1 MAHLQRRDPE
11 SNGQGDIVRSWDAG
25 TNGFP
30 ESSSDAQSFK
40 KQAEQVLDL
49 LQRRK
54 WLIILTCLAVVVGA
68 ALYTYTQVP
77 IYRTSSLVL
86 VDKNQQSGSGT
97 EIESG
102 SQGSGLLPSSGS
114 SLENELI
121 FLRNSQSLRTRVAE
135 RLVERGDARRVLGS
149 KGASPLGR
157 LSNQALRSAKQSLGV
172 ADEPQ
177 SENTS
182 TASVG
187 SDSADVSAA
196 SVARVL
202 VGRVEFSR
210 ANDKTNVIQI
220 TAQDEDPEVARLLA
234 DLYTDE
240 YIALT
245 RESSRARVTAS
256 REFLQKRA
264 QELEQELETI
274 ERRIQ
279 RYQRREDATGL
290 DSKEGSLAGKV
301 ADTETSLEEARIE
314 LKMEKSS
321 LESLQKELR
330 SIQPDQLSEQVGSTV
345 KQEIEALQSKIAE
358 LELSKQQL
366 QLQSGTLTAA
376 DSAQVAQI
384 DQRIQSLRTQI
395 SRLADKHVDEM
406 MTGGLSAEGEAQR
419 INDLRRRIAEK
430 EIKISGL
437 ESRIELLSERLR
449 EYESELDAIPEK
461 SMELAQLRREQKYA
475 EQMYGYVTK
484 QLQQTRVREKSELG
498 YATNIAEAATPEA
511 PVRPRPQRNLM
522 LGLILGLLGGAAL
535 ALIRDQMDNRIYK
548 PDQVRE
554 MGYHQI
560 GVIPNLTPLVED
572 QLDGQATVEW
582 DGRQLESNL
591 VGVLKPYSAAA
602 EAYRKVWT
610 NLQLGRPDE
619 TNTTVL
625 VTSPGSGDG
634 KSLTAAN
641 LATVTAQAGHSTL
654 LIDGD
659 LRRPRLHEVF
669 DISRTPGVTEALQND
684 LEEDAM
690 RRPLVDNLCVL
701 PAGTEVE
708 NPAKVLGSSRFR
720 DFLQRAE
727 QYFDH
732 VIVDSSPVL
741 ATADG
746 PLLSDLCE
754 TTLCLARAGATTEAE
769 LDHAMEVLSGVGANV
784 AGVVF
789 NGFDISMAYG
799 YKYRYRHYDQYG
811 PYDQYRSLPEE
822 ASA

>member
-54 WLIILTCLAVVVGA
+54 WLIILTCLAVVAGA

-86 VDKNQQSGSGT
+86 VDKNQQSASST

-121 FLRNSQSLRTRVAE
+121 FLRNSQSLRTRVAK
-135 RLVERGDARRVLGS
+135 RLVERGDARRVLES

-157 LSNQALRSAKQSLGV
+157 LSSRALRSAKRSLG
-172 ADEPQ
+172 ATDGPPPG
-177 SENTS
+177 N
-182 TASVG
+182 ASASAAG
-187 SDSADVSAA
+187 SDSAEVSAA
-196 SVARVL
+196 SVAREIA
-202 VGRVEFSR
+202 GRVGFSR
-210 ANDKTNVIQI
+210 ANNKTNVIQI
-220 TAQDEDPEVARLLA
+220 TAQDEDPKVARLLA

-274 ERRIQ
+274 EQRIQ
-279 RYQRREDATGL
+279 QYQRREDAISLG
-290 DSKEGSLAGKV
+290 SKEGSLAGKV

-330 SIQPDQLSEQVGSTV
+330 SIQPDQLSERVGSTV
-345 KQEIEALQSKIAE
+345 KEEIEALQSKIAK

-384 DQRIQSLRTQI
+384 DQRIQSLRTQT
-395 SRLADKHVDEM
+395 SRLSDKHVDEM

-498 YATNIAEAATPEA
+498 YATNIAEAATPGA

-659 LRRPRLHEVF
+659 LRRSRLHEVF

-708 NPAKVLGSSRFR
+708 NPVKVLGSSRFR